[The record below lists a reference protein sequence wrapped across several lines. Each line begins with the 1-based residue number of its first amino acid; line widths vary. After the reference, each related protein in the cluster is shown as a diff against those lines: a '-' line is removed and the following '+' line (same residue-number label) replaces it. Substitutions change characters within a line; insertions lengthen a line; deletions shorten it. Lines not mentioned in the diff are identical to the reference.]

1 MFDFLKRKENFHV
14 LTEESLAE
22 IRRIGGSPPPTC
34 NGVMLK
40 EDFEKWKYCNYMNN
54 ELKDFFRKKDEEEQM
69 RINMEKYARLR
80 EIQIAE
86 MKLRKQQ
93 EEQMVAAKAARKQEI
108 KGTFAEMQEVLKE
121 IRSRDV

>member
-34 NGVMLK
+34 NGIMLK

-54 ELKDFFRKKDEEEQM
+54 ELKDFFRRKDEEEKM

-80 EIQIAE
+80 EIKIAE
-86 MKLRKQQ
+86 MRLRRQQ
-93 EEQMVAAKAARKQEI
+93 EEQRMAIEAARKQEI
-108 KGTFAEMQEVLKE
+108 KETFTEMQEVLKE
-121 IRSRDV
+121 VRDEDS